1 MANFL
6 CNVFYLR
13 REEFSNSLQDMM
25 VDSLEVTESYVSK
38 DMSTGLDC
46 TPSKDNIKSLEQ
58 KEKNGIC
65 SLGPSDSI
73 KEPHE
78 IDVDKSSI
86 YPSQNKGKCQNI
98 SNTKQID
105 EDEGENSP
113 SVQYNSNGST
123 TAVQV

>member
-1 MANFL
+1 MANYL
-6 CNVFYLR
+6 CNVFYLC

-46 TPSKDNIKSLEQ
+46 TPSKDNINSLEQ

-65 SLGPSDSI
+65 TLGPSDSI

-98 SNTKQID
+98 SNTIQID

-113 SVQYNSNGST
+113 SVQYNSNGSAS
-123 TAVQV
+123 AVQV